1 MEKSATMPT
10 KNHKNIKTPNDLRI
24 ILSRTINMVL
34 LDQMD
39 SQTANSI
46 ASLSNSMLRVLQM
59 TDLEN
64 RVAKLEERGEGT
76 ESDSYSP
83 VVSDLQS
90 KIKQLRN

>member
-1 MEKSATMPT
+1 MPT

-34 LDQMD
+34 LDQID

-59 TDLEN
+59 TDLDS
-64 RVAKLEERGEGT
+64 RISKLEGNGK
-76 ESDSYSP
+76 ESDLYNP
-83 VVSDLQS
+83 VTSDIQT
-90 KIKQLRN
+90 KIKELSN

>member
-1 MEKSATMPT
+1 MPT

-59 TDLEN
+59 TDLGN
-64 RVAKLEERGEGT
+64 RITKLEERELEQGA

>member
-1 MEKSATMPT
+1 MEILCIMPT

-34 LDQMD
+34 LDQID

-59 TDLEN
+59 TDLDS
-64 RVAKLEERGEGT
+64 RISKLEGNGK
-76 ESDSYSP
+76 ESDLYNP
-83 VVSDLQS
+83 VTSDIQT
-90 KIKQLRN
+90 KIKELSN